1 MIEAQVRLIETKFY
15 AEGYCWG
22 KYWGGGEG
30 GYEATQYEAKTMQEL
45 EEMINSGIKDGS
57 IDGGMGFEQML
68 GARMSLRS
76 VTHIEIKDSNGF
88 DGEYQ
93 KVEHFAD
100 KSFGD
105 LSDEAEECLTNI
117 F

>member
-22 KYWGGGEG
+22 KSWGGGEG

-45 EEMINSGIKDGS
+45 EEMINAGIKDGS

-76 VTHIEIKDSNGF
+76 VTVIEIADTESLN
-88 DGEYQ
+88 GEYR

-100 KSFGD
+100 ESFGD
-105 LSDEAEECLTNI
+105 LSDEAEECLSNI
-117 F
+117 

>member
-1 MIEAQVRLIETKFY
+1 MIDVQLRLISQKYY

-30 GYEATQYEAKTMQEL
+30 GYEATHYEADSL
-45 EEMINSGIKDGS
+45 EALKEMINVGIDDGS

-76 VTHIEIKDSNGF
+76 VTWVEIADSNGF

-100 KSFGD
+100 ETFGN